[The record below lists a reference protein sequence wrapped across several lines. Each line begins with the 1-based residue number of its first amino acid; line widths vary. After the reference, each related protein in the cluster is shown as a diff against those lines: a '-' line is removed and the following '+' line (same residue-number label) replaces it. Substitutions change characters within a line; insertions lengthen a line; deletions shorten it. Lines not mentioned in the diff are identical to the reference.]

1 MKEVVLKTN
10 NLTKQY
16 NKNVVLDNV
25 NITIK
30 KGDIYG
36 LIGRNGAGK
45 TTLMKIITTLASPTS
60 GTFELFNTCSENDEL
75 FDNKKR
81 VGSLIEYPAFYP
93 NLSAYDNLK
102 YYTIQRG
109 IVDKNKINKVLEL
122 VNLTGTGKKKV
133 KTFSLGMKQRLGIA
147 LAILNSPDFVIL
159 DEPIN
164 GLDPI
169 GISELRDTFKKLS
182 DNGIT
187 LLISSHILSE
197 LYLLANEFGFLE
209 NGKLIKELSKEELD
223 LECSKC
229 LVIKTDDSKKVSVLL
244 EKELNTNNYKVIN
257 NEEIR
262 VYDYTDDSDKVS
274 DVLVN
279 NKIKIKGFYESDISL
294 EEYFK
299 EIIKEAK

>member
-109 IVDKNKINKVLEL
+109 IVDKNQINKVLEL

-187 LLISSHILSE
+187 LFISSHILSE

-279 NKIKIKGFYESDISL
+279 NKIKIKGFYESGI
-294 EEYFK
+294 
-299 EIIKEAK
+299 

>member
-109 IVDKNKINKVLEL
+109 IVDKNQINKVLEL

-182 DNGIT
+182 DNRIT

-279 NKIKIKGFYESDISL
+279 NKIKIKGFYESGISL
-294 EEYFK
+294 EEYLK

>member
-60 GTFELFNTCSENDEL
+60 GTFELFNTSSENDEL

-109 IVDKNKINKVLEL
+109 IVDKNQINKVLEL

-133 KTFSLGMKQRLGIA
+133 KTFSLGMKQILGIA

-279 NKIKIKGFYESDISL
+279 NKIKIKGFYESGISL

>member
-109 IVDKNKINKVLEL
+109 IVDKNQINKVLEL

-169 GISELRDTFKKLS
+169 DISELRDTFKKLS

-257 NEEIR
+257 NEEIK

-279 NKIKIKGFYESDISL
+279 NKIKIKGFYESGISL
-294 EEYFK
+294 EEYLK

>member
-109 IVDKNKINKVLEL
+109 IVDKNQINKVLEL

-187 LLISSHILSE
+187 LHISSHILSE

-279 NKIKIKGFYESDISL
+279 NKIKIKGFYESGISL

>member
-109 IVDKNKINKVLEL
+109 IVDKNQINKVLEL

-133 KTFSLGMKQRLGIA
+133 KTFSLGIA

-279 NKIKIKGFYESDISL
+279 NKIKIKGFYESGISL

>member
-109 IVDKNKINKVLEL
+109 IVDKNQINKVLEL
-122 VNLTGTGKKKV
+122 VNLTGTGKKKI

-279 NKIKIKGFYESDISL
+279 NKIKIKGFYESGISL

>member
-60 GTFELFNTCSENDEL
+60 GTFELFNTFSENDEL

-109 IVDKNKINKVLEL
+109 IVDKNQINKVLEL

-279 NKIKIKGFYESDISL
+279 NKIKIKGFYESGISL

>member
-109 IVDKNKINKVLEL
+109 IVDKNQINKVLEL
-122 VNLTGTGKKKV
+122 VNLTGTDKKKV

-169 GISELRDTFKKLS
+169 DISELRDTFKKLS

-279 NKIKIKGFYESDISL
+279 NKIKIKGFYESGISL

>member
-109 IVDKNKINKVLEL
+109 IVDKNQINKVLEL

-244 EKELNTNNYKVIN
+244 EKELNKNNYKVIN

-279 NKIKIKGFYESDISL
+279 NKIKIKGFYESGISL

>member
-109 IVDKNKINKVLEL
+109 IVDKNQINKVLEL

-169 GISELRDTFKKLS
+169 DISELRNTFKKLS

-197 LYLLANEFGFLE
+197 LYLLANEFGFLK
-209 NGKLIKELSKEELD
+209 NGKLIKELSKEKLD

-262 VYDYTDDSDKVS
+262 VYNYTDDSDKVS

-279 NKIKIKGFYESDISL
+279 NKIKIKGFYESGISL

>member
-60 GTFELFNTCSENDEL
+60 GTFELFNTSSENDEL

-109 IVDKNKINKVLEL
+109 IVDKNQINKVLEL

-147 LAILNSPDFVIL
+147 LAILNSLDFVIL

-279 NKIKIKGFYESDISL
+279 NKIKIKGFYESGISL

>member
-60 GTFELFNTCSENDEL
+60 GTFELFNTSSENDEL

-109 IVDKNKINKVLEL
+109 IVDKNQINKVLEL

-182 DNGIT
+182 DNGTT

-279 NKIKIKGFYESDISL
+279 NKIKIKGFYESGISL